1 MFNPERMVA
10 QVIGIVAALVW
21 GLGASYLVFSA
32 LNKVT
37 KLRVSTK
44 MEQRGLDISEH
55 KEIGY
60 SDFVI
65 THVKADQ

>member
-1 MFNPERMVA
+1 MFNPERIIA
-10 QVIGIVAALVW
+10 QIVGIVAALVW
-21 GLGASYLVFSA
+21 GLGASYLLFSA
-32 LNKVT
+32 INKVS

-65 THVKADQ
+65 THVKADK

>member
-1 MFNPERMVA
+1 M
-10 QVIGIVAALVW
+10 
-21 GLGASYLVFSA
+21 
-32 LNKVT
+32 T